1 MLNGNSMYF
10 YVFWELI
17 YFYVICIY
25 VIWETTENFG
35 AGAFLQFV
43 TPILH
48 FRNTC
53 AKMSE
58 NYWNDQVLQKTES
71 LGDFGGFQY
80 ELLIAFCVAWIMVCL
95 FLIKGVKSSGKITYF
110 TAIFPYL
117 VIAILL
123 VRGLTLEGAFDGLHF
138 YLVPD
143 WAKLKD
149 PEVWNTAANQIFYSL
164 GLAFGSLITLASYSP
179 FDNNVLRMTMIVT
192 TVNCSTSIIAGVVIF
207 CVIGHLA
214 HEAGLEIH
222 DVVESGAG
230 LAFIVYPDA
239 VSRMPQSALFA
250 FLFFFMLL
258 NLGFG
263 SQLALVETVITAV
276 VDRIPSLLRQRAWV
290 TVGVSVLMFLLGLP
304 MVTKAGIHWLNL
316 FDTYSCSY
324 SLFVISFIELSALV
338 YVYGGKKLILQIE
351 AMLDKKVTGA
361 LWWLFT
367 WSFTAPLAMFTIF
380 IFNAVLY
387 KPMLLDNGEP
397 IPPWAEAIGW
407 TTAAFSVMF
416 IPVFAVKEFIQAQ
429 GSAYER
435 LCSILKPDHLYRP
448 SSSTDLDKINEL
460 FAQNKMPALGKDYS
474 LPSIYNS
481 DDKIQLGQ
489 PAGESLEA

>member
-1 MLNGNSMYF
+1 
-10 YVFWELI
+10 
-17 YFYVICIY
+17 
-25 VIWETTENFG
+25 
-35 AGAFLQFV
+35 
-43 TPILH
+43 
-48 FRNTC
+48 
-53 AKMSE
+53 MSE
-58 NYWNDQVLQKTES
+58 NYWNNVVLQKTES
-71 LGDFGGFQY
+71 LSDFGGFQY
-80 ELLIAFCVAWIMVCL
+80 QLLAAFCVAWTMVCL

-143 WAKLKD
+143 WAKLKE

-214 HEAGLEIH
+214 HEAGLEIK

-276 VDRIPSLLRQRAWV
+276 VDRIPSLLRRRAWV
-290 TVGVSVLMFLLGLP
+290 TVGVSLLMFLLGLP

-324 SLFVISFIELSALV
+324 SLFVISFIELCALV

-351 AMLDKKVTGA
+351 AMLGKKVIGSP
-361 LWWLFT
+361 WWLFT
-367 WSFTAPLAMFTIF
+367 WSCSAPVAMLTIF
-380 IFNAVLY
+380 IFNIVLY
-387 KPMLLDNGEP
+387 KPMELDNKQV
-397 IPPWAEAIGW
+397 IPWWAELIGW
-407 TTAAFSVMF
+407 GTAAFSVMF
-416 IPVFAVKEFIQAQ
+416 IPIFAVKEFLEAQ

-448 SSSTDLDKINEL
+448 SSSTDLETINGL
-460 FAQNKMPALGKDYS
+460 FAKHRLPALGKDGS

-481 DDKIQLGQ
+481 DDKIQFGQ
-489 PAGESLEA
+489 PARESLEA